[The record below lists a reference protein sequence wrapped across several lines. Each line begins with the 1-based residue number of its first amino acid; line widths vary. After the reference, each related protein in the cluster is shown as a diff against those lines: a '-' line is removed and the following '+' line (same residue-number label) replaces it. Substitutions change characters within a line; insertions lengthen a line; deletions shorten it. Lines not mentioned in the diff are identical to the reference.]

1 MSVKINSYKGR
12 SIRPVY
18 RERIKKD
25 EYSNAIDRIC
35 NRYKLGHIKQ
45 NESGREYKNRM
56 NKLFSDDVIQ
66 SMKKYSHHGRTSL
79 FGHSVHVSYYNYLVC
94 KKLHLDEKA
103 GAKAGL
109 LHDLFLYDWHKYSP
123 EKGERLHG
131 FEHPTKA
138 LKNAGKYFNITEK
151 EGDMIAKHMFPL
163 TVTPPKYKETF
174 VIVLVDKFCSFN
186 EVLDDFIHRKFC
198 GAKDTRIKWFGAG
211 KGEKR

>member
-1 MSVKINSYKGR
+1 MENYMSVKINSYKGR

-18 RERIKKD
+18 KARIKKD
-25 EYSNAIDRIC
+25 EYTNAIDRIC

-56 NKLFSDDVIQ
+56 NKMFSDEAIQ

-123 EKGERLHG
+123 GKGERLHG

-138 LKNAGKYFNITEK
+138 LKNAGKYFDITEK
-151 EGDMIAKHMFPL
+151 EGDRYLFGSYLSRKTARLSPALLSSPVPTKHL
-163 TVTPPKYKETF
+163 
-174 VIVLVDKFCSFN
+174 FCSS
-186 EVLDDFIHRKFC
+186 LKYFIVSLPYLHQ
-198 GAKDTRIKWFGAG
+198 TI
-211 KGEKR
+211 

>member
-18 RERIKKD
+18 KSRIKRD

-94 KKLHLDEKA
+94 KKLHLDEKQELKQDFYMTCFCTT
-103 GAKAGL
+103 GT
-109 LHDLFLYDWHKYSP
+109 SI
-123 EKGERLHG
+123 RLG
-131 FEHPTKA
+131 RVRDF
-138 LKNAGKYFNITEK
+138 
-151 EGDMIAKHMFPL
+151 M
-163 TVTPPKYKETF
+163 
-174 VIVLVDKFCSFN
+174 VLSILQRHLRMQ
-186 EVLDDFIHRKFC
+186 ESILI
-198 GAKDTRIKWFGAG
+198 
-211 KGEKR
+211 

>member
-18 RERIKKD
+18 KARIKKD

-94 KKLHLDEKA
+94 KKLHLDEK
-103 GAKAGL
+103 
-109 LHDLFLYDWHKYSP
+109 
-123 EKGERLHG
+123 GERLHG

-138 LKNAGKYFNITEK
+138 LKNAGKYFDITEK

>member
-1 MSVKINSYKGR
+1 MR
-12 SIRPVY
+12 S
-18 RERIKKD
+18 
-25 EYSNAIDRIC
+25 
-35 NRYKLGHIKQ
+35 
-45 NESGREYKNRM
+45 
-56 NKLFSDDVIQ
+56 
-66 SMKKYSHHGRTSL
+66 
-79 FGHSVHVSYYNYLVC
+79 
-94 KKLHLDEKA
+94 A

-123 EKGERLHG
+123 GKGERLHG

-138 LKNAGKYFNITEK
+138 LKNAGKYFDITEK

>member
-1 MSVKINSYKGR
+1 MLFR
-12 SIRPVY
+12 S
-18 RERIKKD
+18 
-25 EYSNAIDRIC
+25 
-35 NRYKLGHIKQ
+35 
-45 NESGREYKNRM
+45 
-56 NKLFSDDVIQ
+56 Q
-66 SMKKYSHHGRTSL
+66 SMKKYSHHGRTTL

-103 GAKAGL
+103 GARAGL
-109 LHDLFLYDWHKYSP
+109 LHDLFLYDWHKYTP
-123 EKGERLHG
+123 KKGERLHG

-163 TVTPPKYKETF
+163 TITPPKYKETF
-174 VIVLVDKFCSFN
+174 VIVMVDKFCSFN

-198 GAKDTRIKWFGAG
+198 GAKDTRIKWFGAK

>member
-1 MSVKINSYKGR
+1 MSVRINSYKGR

-18 RERIKKD
+18 KARIKKD

-123 EKGERLHG
+123 RKGERLHG

-138 LKNAGKYFNITEK
+138 LKNAGKYFDITEK
-151 EGDMIAKHMFPL
+151 R
-163 TVTPPKYKETF
+163 ET
-174 VIVLVDKFCSFN
+174 
-186 EVLDDFIHRKFC
+186 
-198 GAKDTRIKWFGAG
+198 
-211 KGEKR
+211 

>member
-18 RERIKKD
+18 KERIKKD

-174 VIVLVDKFCSFN
+174 VIVLV
-186 EVLDDFIHRKFC
+186 
-198 GAKDTRIKWFGAG
+198 
-211 KGEKR
+211 

>member
-18 RERIKKD
+18 KERIKKD

-45 NESGREYKNRM
+45 NESGREYRNRM

-109 LHDLFLYDWHKYSP
+109 LHDRFCTTGTSI
-123 EKGERLHG
+123 RLG
-131 FEHPTKA
+131 RVRDF
-138 LKNAGKYFNITEK
+138 
-151 EGDMIAKHMFPL
+151 M
-163 TVTPPKYKETF
+163 
-174 VIVLVDKFCSFN
+174 VLSILQRHLRMQ
-186 EVLDDFIHRKFC
+186 ESILI
-198 GAKDTRIKWFGAG
+198 
-211 KGEKR
+211 

>member
-18 RERIKKD
+18 KARIKKD

-56 NKLFSDDVIQ
+56 NK
-66 SMKKYSHHGRTSL
+66 
-79 FGHSVHVSYYNYLVC
+79 
-94 KKLHLDEKA
+94 
-103 GAKAGL
+103 
-109 LHDLFLYDWHKYSP
+109 
-123 EKGERLHG
+123 
-131 FEHPTKA
+131 
-138 LKNAGKYFNITEK
+138 
-151 EGDMIAKHMFPL
+151 MFPL

-198 GAKDTRIKWFGAG
+198 GAKDTRIKWFGAS

>member
-18 RERIKKD
+18 KERIKKD

-103 GAKAGL
+103 GAKDFYMTCFCTTGT
-109 LHDLFLYDWHKYSP
+109 SI
-123 EKGERLHG
+123 RLG
-131 FEHPTKA
+131 RVRDF
-138 LKNAGKYFNITEK
+138 
-151 EGDMIAKHMFPL
+151 M
-163 TVTPPKYKETF
+163 
-174 VIVLVDKFCSFN
+174 VLSILQRHLRMQ
-186 EVLDDFIHRKFC
+186 ESILI
-198 GAKDTRIKWFGAG
+198 
-211 KGEKR
+211 

>member
-18 RERIKKD
+18 KARIKKD
-25 EYSNAIDRIC
+25 EYTNAIDRIC

-56 NKLFSDDVIQ
+56 NKMFSDDVIQ

-123 EKGERLHG
+123 GKGERLHG
-131 FEHPTKA
+131 FEH
-138 LKNAGKYFNITEK
+138 
-151 EGDMIAKHMFPL
+151 
-163 TVTPPKYKETF
+163 PPKYKETF

>member
-18 RERIKKD
+18 KVRIKKD

-56 NKLFSDDVIQ
+56 NKMFSDDVIQ

-109 LHDLFLYDWHKYSP
+109 YMTCFCTTGTSI
-123 EKGERLHG
+123 RLG
-131 FEHPTKA
+131 RVRDF
-138 LKNAGKYFNITEK
+138 
-151 EGDMIAKHMFPL
+151 M
-163 TVTPPKYKETF
+163 
-174 VIVLVDKFCSFN
+174 VLSILQRHLRMQ
-186 EVLDDFIHRKFC
+186 ESILI
-198 GAKDTRIKWFGAG
+198 
-211 KGEKR
+211 

>member
-18 RERIKKD
+18 KERIKKD

-94 KKLHLDEKA
+94 KKLQLDE
-103 GAKAGL
+103 
-109 LHDLFLYDWHKYSP
+109 
-123 EKGERLHG
+123 
-131 FEHPTKA
+131 
-138 LKNAGKYFNITEK
+138 
-151 EGDMIAKHMFPL
+151 
-163 TVTPPKYKETF
+163 
-174 VIVLVDKFCSFN
+174 
-186 EVLDDFIHRKFC
+186 
-198 GAKDTRIKWFGAG
+198 
-211 KGEKR
+211 

>member
-18 RERIKKD
+18 KARIKKD
-25 EYSNAIDRIC
+25 EYTNAIDRIC

-56 NKLFSDDVIQ
+56 NKMFSDDVIQ

-109 LHDLFLYDWHKYSP
+109 LHDLFLST
-123 EKGERLHG
+123 GTSIRLG
-131 FEHPTKA
+131 RVRDF
-138 LKNAGKYFNITEK
+138 
-151 EGDMIAKHMFPL
+151 M
-163 TVTPPKYKETF
+163 
-174 VIVLVDKFCSFN
+174 VLSILQRHLRMQ
-186 EVLDDFIHRKFC
+186 ESILI
-198 GAKDTRIKWFGAG
+198 
-211 KGEKR
+211 

>member
-1 MSVKINSYKGR
+1 M
-12 SIRPVY
+12 
-18 RERIKKD
+18 
-25 EYSNAIDRIC
+25 
-35 NRYKLGHIKQ
+35 
-45 NESGREYKNRM
+45 
-56 NKLFSDDVIQ
+56 
-66 SMKKYSHHGRTSL
+66 
-79 FGHSVHVSYYNYLVC
+79 C

-123 EKGERLHG
+123 GKGERLHG

-138 LKNAGKYFNITEK
+138 LKNAGKYFDITEK

-198 GAKDTRIKWFGAG
+198 GVKDTRIKWFGAG